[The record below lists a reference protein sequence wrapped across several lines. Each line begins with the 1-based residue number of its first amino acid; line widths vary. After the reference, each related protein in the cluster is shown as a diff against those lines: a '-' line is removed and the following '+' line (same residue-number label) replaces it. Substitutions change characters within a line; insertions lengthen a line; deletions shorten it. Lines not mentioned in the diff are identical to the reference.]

1 MEITVEEKNRASVL
15 RLKGKLTAIE
25 APELENEVRRLI
37 GNGEIGRL
45 LIDMK
50 DLEYISSAGLR
61 VFLIGAKAMKAK
73 NGELLLCAL
82 RENVQE
88 VFDISG
94 FTALFKIFPS
104 EEAALGLDVL
114 S

>member
-1 MEITVEEKNRASVL
+1 MEITVEEKNGASVV

-25 APELENEVRRLI
+25 APELENEVRRLT
-37 GNGEIGRL
+37 GDEESGRL

-50 DLEYISSAGLR
+50 ELEYISSAGLR
-61 VFLIGAKAMKAK
+61 ILLLGAKAMKAK
-73 NGELLLCAL
+73 NGELFLCAL
-82 RENVQE
+82 RENVKE

-104 EEAALGLDVL
+104 EEAALGLDAT
-114 S
+114 